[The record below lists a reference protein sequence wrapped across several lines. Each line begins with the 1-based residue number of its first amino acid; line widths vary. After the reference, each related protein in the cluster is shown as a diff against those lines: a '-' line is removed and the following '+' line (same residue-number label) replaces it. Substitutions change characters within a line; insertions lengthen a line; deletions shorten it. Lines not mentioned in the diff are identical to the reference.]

1 MALRQRYA
9 TYREMLN
16 TGLFSSEANCSQY
29 LFDVKILPDKRRCS
43 SCSQYMMIEP
53 CSDNLYREGCCWKCC
68 QNTASI
74 RNGSV
79 LEKKKL
85 LYRQFIDILGEFSR
99 DSTIKDAADNTGT
112 SPQAVRLVYTTIRE
126 RMAETI
132 VTHDRIGG
140 PGTIVEIDEAK
151 FGKRKYNR
159 GRLVEG
165 SWVLGGIQR
174 DTKKCFLAVCPDN
187 KRSERALLPIIQQ
200 YVAPG
205 TTIIT
210 DKWKAYINLSNHGY
224 VHLDVN
230 HSQNFVDPQTGA
242 HTNSIEGTWTHVKNR
257 ALQRGGRRTEASLDA
272 DLTHVVKTER
282 PFGKS

>member
-1 MALRQRYA
+1 MKVVVGNVARTLPVFA
-9 TYREMLN
+9 M
-16 TGLFSSEANCSQY
+16 EAY
-29 LFDVKILPDKRRCS
+29 WRR
-43 SCSQYMMIEP
+43 
-53 CSDNLYREGCCWKCC
+53 
-68 QNTASI
+68 
-74 RNGSV
+74 RNFCIGS
-79 LEKKKL
+79 L
-85 LYRQFIDILGEFSR
+85 LIILGEFSR

-140 PGTIVEIDEAK
+140 PGTIVEIDEAQ

-210 DKWKAYINLSNHGY
+210 DKWKAYINL
-224 VHLDVN
+224 
-230 HSQNFVDPQTGA
+230 
-242 HTNSIEGTWTHVKNR
+242 I
-257 ALQRGGRRTEASLDA
+257 
-272 DLTHVVKTER
+272 
-282 PFGKS
+282 